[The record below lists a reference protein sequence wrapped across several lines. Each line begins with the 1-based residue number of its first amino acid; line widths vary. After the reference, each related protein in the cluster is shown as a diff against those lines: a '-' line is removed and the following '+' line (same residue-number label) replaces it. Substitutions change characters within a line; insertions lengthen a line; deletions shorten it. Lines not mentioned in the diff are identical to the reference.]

1 MAHPYPLQSSL
12 AYGPIRSRRLGNSL
26 GINPLPTTYKLCS
39 SNCVYCQYGWTTNR
53 PAINGNMPS
62 VTHIIEAA
70 EAFSARM
77 QREGAP
83 IHSITLA
90 GNGEP
95 TLHPKLPEIVQ
106 ALRAL
111 RDRWFPQAQVSILSD
126 STTVHRPRVRQALAL
141 LDARYMKL
149 DVGDEAAFRLVN
161 KPMGRVDWERMIEGL
176 RTLEGVT
183 LQSMF
188 ITGSV
193 DNTAPAQVEA
203 WVQTVGRIQ
212 PVAVQ
217 VYTVDRPPAD
227 SGIRTVSPE
236 RLRQIAERL
245 TQATAVPAHVF
256 A

>member
-1 MAHPYPLQSSL
+1 MAHPYPLQSSIL
-12 AYGPIRSRRLGNSL
+12 YGPIRSRRLGNSL
-26 GINPLPTTYKLCS
+26 GVNLLPTSYKLCS

-53 PAINGNMPS
+53 PAVHGNVPT
-62 VTHIIEAA
+62 VAGIREEAVRV
-70 EAFSARM
+70 FARM
-77 QREGAP
+77 QREGTP
-83 IHSITLA
+83 IHSVTLA

-95 TLHPKLPEIVQ
+95 TLHPKLLEIVQ
-106 ALRAL
+106 ELRAL
-111 RDRWFPQAQVSILSD
+111 RDRWFPNAQVSILSD

-149 DVGDEAAFRLVN
+149 DVGDEAAFIAIN
-161 KPMGRVDWERMIEGL
+161 KPMGRVDWQRMIDGL
-176 RTLEGVT
+176 RTLADVT

-193 DNTAPAQVEA
+193 DNTSPAHVDS
-203 WVQTVGRIQ
+203 WVQTVAYIR

-227 SGIRTVSPE
+227 AGIRTVSQE
-236 RLRQIAERL
+236 RLRQIAARL
-245 TQATAVPAHVF
+245 TDTTAIPARVF